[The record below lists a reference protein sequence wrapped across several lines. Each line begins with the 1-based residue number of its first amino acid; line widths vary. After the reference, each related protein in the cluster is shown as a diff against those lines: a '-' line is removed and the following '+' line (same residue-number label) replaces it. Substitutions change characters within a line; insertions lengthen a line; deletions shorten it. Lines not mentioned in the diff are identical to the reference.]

1 MSEQPKEEAAEAPP
15 AAETAAQQPQAE
27 EKLSVDA
34 AVAEAEAQKA
44 ATKRKA
50 SDDAAASTPRKRRT
64 PSPRGAKSDKQPA
77 EGEDTESE
85 PEKQPKK
92 RAKTA
97 AKGAKKGAGR
107 RKKAAPE
114 PAPDSDDGQRE
125 VERKVEAL
133 SDDIKGR
140 FGQVVWAKMGGYPYW
155 PCIITDPRL
164 LPKKLQDTAV
174 KALETKFLVFFF
186 VSNNFAP
193 VLFKM
198 IEPWDDTKFNYR
210 AGHPEK
216 DSKAPKRRVKLM
228 EAIEVADKE
237 IKLPIEERADGLLK
251 PVENVE
257 EESADEAP
265 APAKRKPGRPP
276 KGKAAAKPA
285 PKKTPK
291 KRQTKEESAEE
302 AADDKDGKEAAVVT
316 TQEEEEEA
324 AGPTLSKEEIK
335 AKVASRKTPKK
346 KGADDSANA
355 AGTAAK
361 KAPKATV
368 KHTKSNGA
376 VEIDSK
382 RKKEIELVVPHKTVK
397 SADIREMTEEAAK
410 KKLNGPK
417 PKTKKDKGDYK
428 VGDLGTFARKM
439 ARLHAKESTRNNDEL
454 VAMMQELFKETLMY
468 RSDVERSGLAAIIAT
483 LRKSLSPTVGQA
495 ASALRKHMIKIL
507 NNDTEISNLGKKSH
521 DDAAAHGTKKRK
533 AENGSSVKAEEHQKS
548 PTNEPTSAPA
558 VNGDA
563 KENSEAKKVVT
574 KEENV
579 ATKEGK
585 RSSKPAE
592 DVSVKNPP
600 VKTED
605 TAATAAPMKK
615 VERSADGAVKDKED
629 IFEAPENVDKN
640 RNIFAE
646 MLSEILDHEGSKRRD
661 LAQEIEAAL
670 FERFKESNDDYLT
683 QARIIIFGLKENAP
697 MRERLFSGALH
708 CLEFAY
714 ADDAVR
720 PLACKLQA
728 PIVVFETLT
737 LMLLLLVS
745 LCSSSRR
752 TSRPS
757 SYKYK
762 NKSCRNLLIVR
773 LLALSADTSV
783 RRADK

>member
-1 MSEQPKEEAAEAPP
+1 MFY
-15 AAETAAQQPQAE
+15 
-27 EKLSVDA
+27 SV
-34 AVAEAEAQKA
+34 Q
-44 ATKRKA
+44 
-50 SDDAAASTPRKRRT
+50 
-64 PSPRGAKSDKQPA
+64 
-77 EGEDTESE
+77 
-85 PEKQPKK
+85 
-92 RAKTA
+92 
-97 AKGAKKGAGR
+97 
-107 RKKAAPE
+107 
-114 PAPDSDDGQRE
+114 
-125 VERKVEAL
+125 
-133 SDDIKGR
+133 
-140 FGQVVWAKMGGYPYW
+140 
-155 PCIITDPRL
+155 
-164 LPKKLQDTAV
+164 
-174 KALETKFLVFFF
+174 
-186 VSNNFAP
+186 
-193 VLFKM
+193 
-198 IEPWDDTKFNYR
+198 
-210 AGHPEK
+210 
-216 DSKAPKRRVKLM
+216 
-228 EAIEVADKE
+228 KE

-563 KENSEAKKVVT
+563 KENSEAKVKSPPATLSSPTKKADTATTNNDSVSTKEEKVVT

-661 LAQEIEAAL
+661 LAQEIEVRSLACFSYVHSL
-670 FERFKESNDDYLT
+670 
-683 QARIIIFGLKENAP
+683 G
-697 MRERLFSGALH
+697 ERLQSNHFCG
-708 CLEFAY
+708 
-714 ADDAVR
+714 R
-720 PLACKLQA
+720 P
-728 PIVVFETLT
+728 
-737 LMLLLLVS
+737 
-745 LCSSSRR
+745 LCSSASRR
-752 TSRPS
+752 AT
-757 SYKYK
+757 
-762 NKSCRNLLIVR
+762 
-773 LLALSADTSV
+773 TTT
-783 RRADK
+783 